1 MLLRCGCQW
10 APDTTSLFRRSG
22 HDKLTVAETWVAQI
36 SPTRTTLPHP
46 APSPIGGPIGMRLF
60 IADDHPLILGAVG
73 MAVHAIDPTAEV
85 TGFAT
90 VAGLEAT
97 LKNEPAPD
105 LVLID
110 FEMPGFATV
119 EKVANF
125 IHRHQGV
132 RIAVIS
138 GHVNGQLAR
147 DLIGHGSLGF
157 VPKSLAPPAL
167 YHAVRLMIG
176 GSRFMPGFLIESAPS
191 CAVTAAS
198 TTVAERHRLDLTR
211 REVEVLRS
219 LATGNT
225 NKQIAQCLSIEEVTV
240 KLHLRRAYSK
250 LAVRNRVEAV
260 RAVLEG
266 VLD

>member
-1 MLLRCGCQW
+1 MDAR
-10 APDTTSLFRRSG
+10 AAY
-22 HDKLTVAETWVAQI
+22 V
-36 SPTRTTLPHP
+36 
-46 APSPIGGPIGMRLF
+46 
-60 IADDHPLILGAVG
+60 
-73 MAVHAIDPTAEV
+73 
-85 TGFAT
+85 
-90 VAGLEAT
+90 GLEAT
-97 LKNEPAPD
+97 LKTEPSPD

-125 IHRHQGV
+125 IHRHHGV

-176 GSRFMPGFLIESAPS
+176 GSRFMPGFLIESAQP
-191 CAVTAAS
+191 CADTVTAS
-198 TTVAERHRLDLTR
+198 TTVVDRHRLGFTP

-219 LATGNT
+219 LATGKT
-225 NKQIAQCLSIEEVTV
+225 NKEIAHVLCIEEVTV
-240 KLHLRRAYSK
+240 KLHLRRVYSK
-250 LAVRNRVEAV
+250 LAVSNRVGAV